1 VVWAVGKYDSGFVCA
16 HQKSSRFIHTKIV
29 CGKLG
34 LVTKNNLRVNLGAA
48 LPSLQVVRVDI
59 E

>member
-1 VVWAVGKYDSGFVCA
+1 VRVSEIDQIYS
-16 HQKSSRFIHTKIV
+16 HEIV

-34 LVTKNNLRVNLGAA
+34 LVTKNNLRVNLEAA
-48 LPSLQVVRVDI
+48 LPSLRVVRVDI